1 MKLKGGKFMTI
12 AEKVRNDIKR
22 LEEGRV
28 FLAGDLGAY
37 KEDKTAT
44 NKALNYYIHND
55 QYMNKF
61 GRVSKIA
68 DGVFYKEKVGRF
80 GVVPPSNDALISALI
95 YSGKKQVGYVGG
107 EKLFNK
113 TGLSTQVPSKIVII
127 TSKQAPS
134 KIYSS
139 GLFIEVKKKKK
150 LLTELDIKSEEFS
163 FILNHMDEIQA
174 LEKNTL
180 INSLGEYLDYFLNNK
195 KAFNTLY
202 SGIKCK
208 KNKAFLGA
216 VIQNYSELK
225 GLKYSEYLAQ
235 IKSDLSDNSKYKVG
249 RLKKVIS
256 HSEDWNLIA

>member
-1 MKLKGGKFMTI
+1 MTI
-12 AEKVRNDIKR
+12 AERVRNNIKR

-28 FLAGDLGAY
+28 FLAGDLVAY
-37 KEDKTAT
+37 KQDKSAT
-44 NKALNYYIHND
+44 NKAINYYIHND
-55 QYMNKF
+55 KYMNKF

-80 GVVPPSNDALISALI
+80 GVIPPSNDALISALI

-107 EKLFNK
+107 ERLFNK

-139 GLFIEVKKKKK
+139 GLSIEVKIKKQF
-150 LLTELDIKSEEFS
+150 LTKLDIKSEEFS
-163 FILNHMDEIQA
+163 FILNNMDEIQS
-174 LEKNTL
+174 LEKNTV
-180 INSLGEYLDYFLNNK
+180 INSLSDYLDYFLNNK
-195 KAFNTLY
+195 KAFETLY
-202 SGIKCK
+202 SRVRYK

-216 VIQNYSELK
+216 IIQDYSELK
-225 GLKYSEYLAQ
+225 GLVYDEYLSK

-249 RLKKVIS
+249 RLKKVTS
-256 HSEDWNLIA
+256 HYEDWNLIA